1 MSNLTDDDVKN
12 LLRSLTGA
20 QKGDSE
26 LEALMRDEEIAALLE
41 GKDPGEEAENVIPT
55 KRYSG
60 LEILCDAFARELEK
74 QLGAIGRMHDS
85 TKGVDVMPVSIDIG
99 VFGIVMRS
107 VPVPVSIGIVEMEDF
122 HGHFLSIFDKELAT
136 ALISSSCGGATR
148 GPVISGRDFS
158 LVEKD
163 LLGVIHAL
171 GANVF
176 ETAWRRFL
184 PRRKASL
191 SRVEY
196 APQFAQVAEPGARAF
211 TVVYEITTPAGS
223 GSLTQVIPMDAIPEL
238 ARLET
243 GAFEPFRGEQDIG
256 PENRVT
262 SSGQAWLAPAR
273 ETRWH
278 FSPMGDMGEELAVI
292 PVTVL
297 ANILAAS
304 HPQVATFALSLLG
317 DAKAAAVLL
326 RFPAVLQAEIVSRID
341 QIRIIPCRM
350 AKTVSEAIVRESLS
364 GMIYPGSRKEALLAL
379 VAGIDPEAALRIRDW
394 M

>member
-1 MSNLTDDDVKN
+1 MGSLTDDDVKN
-12 LLRSLTGA
+12 LL
-20 QKGDSE
+20 KGLMGTHEADSE
-26 LEALMRDEEIAALLE
+26 LEALRRDEEIAALLE
-41 GKDPGEEAENVIPT
+41 RKDPGEEAENVIVR

-60 LEILCDAFARELEK
+60 LEVLCDAFARELEK
-74 QLGAIGRMHDS
+74 QLGAIGRMHDG
-85 TKGVDVMPVSIDIG
+85 TKGVDVMPVSVDIG

-107 VPVPVSIGIVEMEDF
+107 VPVPVSIGIMGMEGF
-122 HGHFLSIFDKELAT
+122 HGRFLSIFDKELAT

-158 LVEKD
+158 LVEKE
-163 LLGVIHAL
+163 LLDVMHVL
-171 GANVF
+171 GADVF
-176 ETAWRRFL
+176 KTAWQRFL
-184 PRRKASL
+184 PGCKASL

-196 APQFAQVAEPGARAF
+196 APQFAQVAEPGAKAF

-243 GAFEPFRGEQDIG
+243 GAFESFREERDMVS
-256 PENRVT
+256 ENRAT
-262 SSGQAWLAPAR
+262 LSGQAWLAPVK
-273 ETRWH
+273 ETGWR
-278 FSPMGDMGEELAVI
+278 FFPMGDMGEELAVI

-297 ANILAAS
+297 ADILATS
-304 HPQVATFALSLLG
+304 HPQVTTFALSLLG

-341 QIRIIPCRM
+341 QIRAVPCRM

-364 GMIYPGSRKEALLAL
+364 GMIHPGSRKEALLAL